1 MTVWGYPHF
10 VKPPA
15 VALVP
20 PGHLPLTGAEPAQ
33 RHVPGTA
40 ACKAAALAEMFEAR
54 RLSVWF
60 VGQVFS

>member
-1 MTVWGYPHF
+1 M
-10 VKPPA
+10 KPPA

-40 ACKAAALAEMFEAR
+40 ACKAAALAKMFEAR
-54 RLSVWF
+54 RLGVWF
-60 VGQVFS
+60 VG